1 MKKYEC
7 YKSDN
12 GKFYDNK
19 ADCIIENITNLLHES
34 WGLDGSFTTHKA
46 ARMIVVNSETIIE
59 MLEELRR

>member
-19 ADCIIENITNLLHES
+19 ADCIIENISDLLCDL
-34 WGLDGSFTTHKA
+34 WNQDPPYTTQKA
-46 ARMIVVNSETIIE
+46 ARTIVVNSETIIE
-59 MLEELRR
+59 MLEELKR

>member
-19 ADCIIENITNLLHES
+19 TDCIIENISDLLYETRDPDPS
-34 WGLDGSFTTHKA
+34 YTLKRA
-46 ARMIVVNSETIIE
+46 ATAIVVNFETIIE
-59 MLEELRR
+59 MLEELKR

>member
-19 ADCIIENITNLLHES
+19 VDCIIENVDNLLHES
-34 WGLDGSFTTHKA
+34 WGWDNNFTTHKA
-46 ARMIVVNSETIIE
+46 AKTIVINAYTIIE

>member
-19 ADCIIENITNLLHES
+19 ADCIIENISDLLYET
-34 WGLDGSFTTHKA
+34 WDLDPSYTPKKA
-46 ARMIVVNSETIIE
+46 ATAIVVNMDVIIE
-59 MLEELRR
+59 MLKELKR

>member
-19 ADCIIENITNLLHES
+19 ADCIIENISDLLCDM
-34 WGLDGSFTTHKA
+34 WDRDPPYTPKKA
-46 ARMIVVNSETIIE
+46 ARTIVIKSNTIIE
-59 MLEELRR
+59 MLGELR